1 MGNPTSYNVI
11 VNNNYSE
18 FDVWRGDERDVLPSV
33 SVIRRCYFFL
43 LIILPSLSLL
53 SISCVGNDLNN
64 IMNFTLYYVQFLY

>member
-1 MGNPTSYNVI
+1 MGNLTSYNVI